1 MVWQDAI
8 STKLKPLLTKARL
21 GLITDVDGT
30 ISPIVRKPED
40 AQVTPRNRELLR
52 ELQARLPLVAVISG
66 RSAADIQARVGLPG
80 LIYVGN
86 HGFETWVDGRVEPM
100 PEAAAFRP
108 QLEAAIAEIR
118 AGLAPAMQLEDK
130 GLTLS
135 VHYRQTADP
144 PAIEIQYRPRLLA
157 IAAKHGLKLFHG
169 RLVFEFRPPV
179 EANKGT
185 ALRQLIRRHQLD
197 AAVYLGDDTTDV
209 DALRQAQE
217 LRAQGV
223 CYALGVGV
231 ETDETPAAVR
241 DNCDLLVSGIP
252 DVEAFLAWL
261 LRAYKTSST

>member
-108 QLEAAIAEIR
+108 QLEAAIAEIQ

-135 VHYRQTADP
+135 VHYRQTSDP
-144 PAIEIQYRPRLLA
+144 PAIETQYRPRMMA
-157 IAAKHGLKLFHG
+157 IAAKHGLKFFQG

-185 ALRQLIRRHQLD
+185 ALRQLITHHQLD
-197 AAVYLGDDTTDV
+197 AAIYLGDDTTDV
-209 DALRQAQE
+209 DALRQAQA
-217 LRAQGV
+217 LRAAGV

-241 DNCDLLVSGIP
+241 DNADFLVSGISE
-252 DVEAFLAWL
+252 VEAFLAWL
-261 LRAYKTSST
+261 LRVHKASSN